1 MNLTA
6 GASLQNGKYIL
17 NNSLGQSDLGITLKA
32 TQAFLNQPVVLKTLK
47 PNPTVSMDFVQLR
60 QRFLE
65 EARRFVQC
73 QHSNLVRVVDLFEES
88 GVPFVVMDY
97 VPGESLAEVVQP
109 RNPISEAKA
118 IQYIRQI
125 GSAIAVVH
133 RQGLIHGDIKPQN
146 IIRPSG
152 MDSVILVD
160 YGISH
165 RAALG
170 ITEPGG
176 ASADV
181 GYAAIEQIQLSSPIN
196 AATDIYSLA
205 ATLYFLVTGQP
216 PVAAHLRQQSPLQSP
231 RKFQPNLSQAIETAI
246 MNGME
251 LNAQARPQTIAAWF
265 ALLPGQDSLPPVQLS
280 KGTAKGTETSAATVA
295 VAKSGSNGS
304 RQNSPPQPV
313 AVQRSTPVTR
323 AIATPIAVANTTPPL
338 PRKSRLPHAVAFTA
352 AIAVAAGL
360 GAGLALRLSA
370 INGIG
375 PRIFNT
381 QQTFPPHKDWP
392 GSAEPVAAPVT
403 PLPAAPPVREI
414 APPPLP
420 KPKASPSPS
429 PSPQPQPSPEPSFE
443 ASPAPSPVEPVVPIT
458 EPSPQ
463 PNVPPSEPVLPPP
476 QASPTP
482 QTPPKP

>member
-17 NNSLGQSDLGITLKA
+17 NNALGQSDLGITLKA

-47 PNPTVSMDFVQLR
+47 PNPSIPMDFGQLR

-65 EARRFVQC
+65 EARRFAQC

-97 VPGESLAEVVQP
+97 VPGESLAEVVQSRHP
-109 RNPISEAKA
+109 MPEAKA

-125 GSAIAVVH
+125 GSAIAVIH
-133 RQGLIHGDIKPQN
+133 RQGLIHGDIKPKN
-146 IIRPSG
+146 IIRPVST
-152 MDSVILVD
+152 DSVVLVD

-170 ITEPGG
+170 ITDPGG
-176 ASADV
+176 TASDT

-196 AATDIYSLA
+196 PATDIYSLA
-205 ATLYFLVTGQP
+205 ATLYFLVTGHP
-216 PVAAHLRQQSPLQSP
+216 PIAANLRHQSPLQSP
-231 RKFQPNLSQAIETAI
+231 RKFQPHLSQALETAI
-246 MNGME
+246 MKGME
-251 LNAQARPQTIAAWF
+251 LHAQARPQTIAAWF

-280 KGTAKGTETSAATVA
+280 QGTETSAATVA
-295 VAKSGSNGS
+295 VAKSSSNGS
-304 RQNSPPQPV
+304 RQNPSPQPV
-313 AVQRSTPVTR
+313 AVQRPTPTPATR
-323 AIATPIAVANTTPPL
+323 AIAPSIVSNTTPPL
-338 PRKSRLPHAVAFTA
+338 PHKSRLPHAVAFTA
-352 AIAVAAGL
+352 AIAIAAGL

-370 INGIG
+370 VNGIG

-392 GSAEPVAAPVT
+392 GSAEPVAAPVP

-414 APPPLP
+414 APPPAP

-429 PSPQPQPSPEPSFE
+429 PSPQPQPSPEPSVE
-443 ASPAPSPVEPVVPIT
+443 AAPSPSPTEPVAPIT

-463 PNVPPSEPVLPPP
+463 PNLPPAEPVLPPP

-482 QTPPKP
+482 LVPPKP